1 MTPRRRFLSA
11 TVAASGLHE
20 RMAPRRW
27 RLPLFLSG
35 LVLLSQ
41 AFPLPSPVRDAA
53 TLSWASGFHLIL
65 PAWHILF
72 TPFCS
77 LADHLSVLSFH
88 QDYVLV
94 FYVIAGCLLTGWRRG
109 ALYFMLFVAFIA
121 WGVLVPRPM
130 GKLVSDNPST
140 LLIDFHSH
148 SLYSHDGRHSF
159 TPQANMRWHRL
170 QGYEASF
177 ITDHNRVEA
186 AQIAKGISQMDWQT
200 TNYRSLEGEEVS
212 LQKTHLV
219 ILGNHTKVDNRPY
232 DGYYDKI
239 PIFIHDMH
247 KIGCPVIASLPE
259 YWFYH
264 WGAGVQD
271 FLRWG
276 MDGFELINSAPKAL
290 DFPVA
295 YRLQIVGL
303 CRSQNLFMTGIS
315 DNHGYGYAT
324 AAWNAM
330 QVPGWREMDADTLE
344 KAVLKTLATERFQA
358 VQVLER
364 VRFIPGSFW
373 GLLLSPFAT
382 LWLYWRSLQP
392 LQSVSWVAWIWII
405 FALFSALRAR
415 DA

>member
-1 MTPRRRFLSA
+1 MMTRP
-11 TVAASGLHE
+11 
-20 RMAPRRW
+20 W

-53 TLSWASGFHLIL
+53 TLAWAGGFHLIF
-65 PAWHILF
+65 PVWHILF

-77 LADHLSVLSFH
+77 VADHLTVLSAH

-94 FYVIAGCLLTGWRRG
+94 AYVFIGCLFAGWKRG
-109 ALYFMLFVAFIA
+109 SLYFLLFAAFIA

-130 GKLVSDNPST
+130 GRLVAQDPGT

-148 SLYSHDGRHSF
+148 SQFSHDGRPSF

-186 AQIAKGISQMDWQT
+186 AQIAQGISQADWQKT
-200 TNYRSLEGEEVS
+200 GYRSLEGEEVS
-212 LQKTHLV
+212 LKKTHLV
-219 ILGNHTKVDNRPY
+219 ILGSHSKVDNQPY
-232 DGYYDKI
+232 DGDFAKI
-239 PIFIHDMH
+239 PGFVADMH
-247 KIGCPVIASLPE
+247 KLGYPVIASLPE
-259 YWFYH
+259 YWLYH

-271 FLRWG
+271 FVRWG
-276 MDGFELINSAPKAL
+276 MDGFELINSAPKGL
-290 DFPVA
+290 DFPIP
-295 YRLQIVGL
+295 YRLQIVDL
-303 CRSQNLFMTGIS
+303 CRTKNLFMTGIS

-330 QVPGWREMDADTLE
+330 HIPGWDQMGPDELE
-344 KAVLKTLATERFQA
+344 KAVLETLSKKRFSA

-364 VRFIPGSFW
+364 VRFIPQSTL
-373 GLLLSPFAT
+373 GLLLSPFGT
-382 LWLYWRSLQP
+382 LWIYWRSLQP
-392 LQSVSWVAWIWII
+392 LQAVSWVLWIWLCLPISLMLDDKSQI
-405 FALFSALRAR
+405 H
-415 DA
+415 